1 MLSPFNNDDT
11 KNDFQNSKVVFV
23 SDVHRDDYA
32 GGAELS
38 TDALTK
44 TSVLGDVYFLRSK
57 ELTIE
62 HISNGSQKIW
72 VFFNFTSMNL
82 DLIPAIVANCNYLIV
97 EYDYKFCK
105 YRSIEKHEA
114 DTNSPCDCHNDKYGM
129 FMSSFFAGSEH
140 IFYMSQ
146 AQRAVYQERFP
157 FLTNEKTSIL
167 SSIFDVSDLEYVE
180 RLRKAR
186 EENATLPEYVV
197 LGSNSWIKGTEVTQ
211 KYLADQQIDSVI
223 LSGLSYHDM
232 LRELS
237 TYTGLAFMP
246 LGGDTCPR
254 IVIEAKLLG
263 LELILNENVQH
274 ASEDWFNKPLD
285 EVESYLLDTHNRF
298 WNRILEFVERLPTV
312 SGYTTVRNVIEQ
324 KYPWRQSINSLLSFC
339 DEVVVI
345 DGGSDDGS
353 YEKLLEWEKEEQ
365 KLVVKQVARDWSSKR
380 FSVFDGLQKAEAR
393 ALCTSDWCW
402 QQDIDEVV
410 HEEDAPR
417 IKKLAANLP
426 KAMHL
431 LALPVIEY
439 WGNKGKVRVD
449 VNPWKWRLS
458 RNLDHITHGIPEELR
473 RHDESGELYSAP
485 GSDGC
490 DYIDKDTNKRIAF
503 STFYTPDVHAAR
515 NAAMMKIGTSLE
527 SYEKWF
533 NTVVQELPG
542 VHHYSWFDLE
552 RKINTYKNYWSQHW
566 QSIFNMEQSDTAESN
581 MFFDKPWSDVTNE
594 DISLLAEKMES
605 EMGGWIFHSKI
616 DFDKPTPH
624 IKIER
629 NHPIFMKENKDE

>member
-1 MLSPFNNDDT
+1 MLSPFNNNNI
-11 KNDFQNSKVVFV
+11 KNDFQNAKVVFV
-23 SDVHRDDYA
+23 SDVHRDDYV

-44 TSVLGDVYFLRSK
+44 TSPLEEVCFIRSR
-57 ELTIE
+57 ELTTD
-62 HISNGSQKIW
+62 HISTGAQKIW
-72 VFFNFTSMNL
+72 VFFNFASMNL
-82 DLIPAIVANCNYLIV
+82 DLVPAIVANCNYFIV

-114 DTNSPCDCHNDKYGM
+114 ETGSPCDCHNDRFGM
-129 FMSSFFAGSEH
+129 FMSSFFAGAEH
-140 IFYMSQ
+140 IFYMSH
-146 AQRAVYQERFP
+146 AQRSVYQERFP

-167 SSIFDVSDLEYVE
+167 SSIFDVIDLEHIE
-180 RLRKAR
+180 RLRKSR
-186 EENATLPEYVV
+186 SENITRHQYVV
-197 LGSNSWIKGTEVTQ
+197 LGSNSWIKGTEETQ
-211 KYLADQQIDSVI
+211 RYLEDHQIDSVV
-223 LSGLSYHDM
+223 LNGLSYHDM

-237 TYTGLAFMP
+237 MYKGLAFMP

-263 LELILNENVQH
+263 LDLILNDNVQH
-274 ASEDWFNKPLD
+274 ATEDWFNKELD
-285 EVESYLLDTHNRF
+285 EVESYLLDAHNRF
-298 WNRILEFVERLPTV
+298 WGRILEFVEKLPTV

-324 KYPWRQSINSLLSFC
+324 KYPWRESISSLLTFC
-339 DEVVVI
+339 DEVVVV

-353 YEKLLEWEKEEQ
+353 YEELLAWGKEED
-365 KLVVKQVARDWSSKR
+365 KLIVKQISRDWNSER

-393 ALCTSDWCW
+393 LLCTGDWCW

-410 HEEDAPR
+410 HEVDAPK

-473 RHDESGELYSAP
+473 RHDEAGELYSAP

-490 DYIDKDTNKRIAF
+490 DYIDKDTNKRIGF
-503 STFYTPDVHAAR
+503 STFYTPDVHAVR

-527 SYEKWF
+527 NYEKWL
-533 NTVVQELPG
+533 NTVIEELPG

-566 QSIFNMEQSDTAESN
+566 QSIFNMNQSDTAAAN
-581 MFFDKPWSDVTNE
+581 MFFDKPWSDVTDE

-616 DFDKPTPH
+616 DFNKPTPS

-629 NHPIFMKENKDE
+629 NHPIFMKEKINE